1 MYRGLEIRPPFFEL
15 GPKGYLYGPEMLRL
29 SIRADELSREYDVE
43 MIIDPQYVDI
53 PVIAQHVRRAMVFAP
68 HMDPLEP
75 GRGQG
80 AVLPEALRAAGAVGV
95 VLNHVERRLTR
106 EQLAL
111 TIRRADQVGLATVA
125 CSDDVESAVAI
136 AELAPNVIVVES
148 PERIGTGSAADRGN
162 AAIGDTNRAIW
173 RVNPEIRVVHGAGI
187 GCARDVFEVMAA
199 GPREPGRA
207 AGSARPRTRRRCW
220 QPWSRRPATGGTR
233 AIERVAQVGPRPG
246 VRDLT
251 GPARVPAPPCHNRGG
266 WEAGG

>member
-1 MYRGLEIRPPFFEL
+1 MYRGLEITPPFFEL
-15 GPKGYLYGPEMLRL
+15 GPKGYMFGPEMIRL
-29 SIRADELSREYDVE
+29 SIRADELSREYQVQL
-43 MIIDPQYVDI
+43 IIDPQYVDI
-53 PVIAQHVRRAMVFAP
+53 PLIAQRVERALVFAP

-80 AVLPEALRAAGAVGV
+80 AVLPEALKAAGAVGV

-148 PERIGTGSAADRGN
+148 PELIGAGSAVDRGN
-162 AAIGDTNRAIW
+162 AAIGDINRAIW

-187 GCARDVFEVMAA
+187 GCAQDVFEVMAA
-199 GPREPGRA
+199 GAQGT
-207 AGSARPRTRRRCW
+207 GSSSGVCTAPDPEAMLGAMVKATRDGW
-220 QPWSRRPATGGTR
+220 DA
-233 AIERVAQVGPRPG
+233 
-246 VRDLT
+246 
-251 GPARVPAPPCHNRGG
+251 CH
-266 WEAGG
+266 